1 MTASLL
7 RELKTTISTYNILPT
22 TLTNP
27 LIFSI
32 SAIFKLAEKT
42 LENVV
47 EKEDGDNEV
56 EVGEWERDY

>member
-22 TLTNP
+22 TLTNS

-42 LENVV
+42 LESVV